1 MTPTELEILKKPQKY
16 SDKRLIR
23 PSTSPWGAPVLL
35 ANKKDGGKRFCR
47 DYRELNKVTIKN
59 KYPLTRINDLF
70 DQLHGAQVFSKLD
83 LQSGYHQLK
92 VKKEDIQKT
101 VFRTH
106 YGHYEFLVMPF
117 RSDQCP
123 SSLYGFDEP
132 SFLAIF
138 GSVFIVFMDI
148 ILIYSKS
155 DRELSEHL
163 RIVLQTLQ

>member
-1 MTPTELEILKKPQKY
+1 
-16 SDKRLIR
+16 
-23 PSTSPWGAPVLL
+23 
-35 ANKKDGGKRFCR
+35 
-47 DYRELNKVTIKN
+47 
-59 KYPLTRINDLF
+59 
-70 DQLHGAQVFSKLD
+70 
-83 LQSGYHQLK
+83 
-92 VKKEDIQKT
+92 VKKEDIQKI
-101 VFRTH
+101 VFRTR

-163 RIVLQTLQ
+163 RIVLQTLQLEQLQLSRASVSSG